1 MTFYS
6 SVVTC
11 VVSYESIGVIIVH
24 VVTKFIRS
32 MSHRVTCNDL
42 IGLLKSCSVLWALCS
57 WQENYASL
65 LSVNSFISVSIK
77 LLNTDQWCLC
87 LFVPVW
93 VYMNIVLIFKC
104 IRFCR
109 NAWLL
114 SLLQISC
121 LGTIKYISYFI
132 MDRVMEVNY
141 RHKSFLTFCYSES
154 RLFCLKAT
162 NGTN

>member
-1 MTFYS
+1 MKSTRHDAKKCDLS
-6 SVVTC
+6 C
-11 VVSYESIGVIIVH
+11 SICLPLAHADDVLFFCSNVRRIVRVKGAIIVH
-24 VVTKFIRS
+24 VVAKFIRS
-32 MSHRVTCNDL
+32 ISHNVTCNDL

-93 VYMNIVLIFKC
+93 VYMNIVFIFKC

-141 RHKSFLTFCYSES
+141 S
-154 RLFCLKAT
+154 
-162 NGTN
+162 